1 MPLLQQLHEAGLA
14 ALGPGSHAAVAG
26 LQYPSEFAQVALHV
40 LRPPLTEA
48 GRHLLAPPLWSAAGA
63 LRHACCARAL
73 FSRSGTLSS
82 LIKLAK
88 RNPNRQ

>member
-48 GRHLLAPPLWSAAGA
+48 GRHLLAPPLWSAAG
-63 LRHACCARAL
+63 L
-73 FSRSGTLSS
+73 SGKLVAHDLSS
-82 LIKLAK
+82 LEAVLCH
-88 RNPNRQ
+88 R